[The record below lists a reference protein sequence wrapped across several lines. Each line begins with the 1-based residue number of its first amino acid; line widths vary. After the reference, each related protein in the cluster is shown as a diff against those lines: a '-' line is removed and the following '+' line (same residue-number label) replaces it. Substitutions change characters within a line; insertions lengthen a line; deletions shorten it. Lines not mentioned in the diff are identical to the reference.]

1 MQTHCWAA
9 YSKLTQLCCP
19 AMFLRMNFL
28 AEVADSRHH
37 TLNFSLHYVSI
48 FAVPELASSV
58 ITAASTWLRL
68 SVSPNYVVFGA

>member
-1 MQTHCWAA
+1 
-9 YSKLTQLCCP
+9 
-19 AMFLRMNFL
+19 MFLRMNFL

-58 ITAASTWLRL
+58 ITIASTWLRL
-68 SVSPNYVVFGA
+68 SVSPNSVVIVPDPRRDCNCQFRQPVQLLT